1 MILVTGAAGSATGQ
15 VAAGLLAAGEQ
26 VRLLVRGEPRRPR
39 APWPPDGVELVRGDL
54 RDPAAVARALDGVS
68 RVLLLIA
75 EDGGAGFA
83 EAVRTAG
90 LGAGRLERVVLLSS
104 KAVSDQEFVGFDN
117 PLYAKHLRGEEA
129 VRALDLPWTFLRPGG
144 LASNALRWSGSVRAE
159 GVVRALFPQL
169 AAPLLHPADLADVA
183 VAALLDGG
191 YEGRTLTLTGPRVIT
206 VLEQVE
212 VLREVTGRP
221 IRFEEVAEED
231 AAAVL
236 GPSLP
241 PGFIEVYVPVQKQY
255 LTTRPVVLPTVTEVT
270 GKPGR
275 DFREWASE
283 NAEAFR

>member
-1 MILVTGAAGSATGQ
+1 MILVTGAAGNAAGQ
-15 VAAGLLAAGEQ
+15 VVAGLLAAGQ
-26 VRLLVRGEPRRPR
+26 RVRLLVRGGPRDGR
-39 APWPPDGVELVRGDL
+39 PWPPQGVEVVHGDL
-54 RDPAAVARALDGVS
+54 RDPAAVDRALDGVD

-83 EAVRTAG
+83 AAPRAAG
-90 LGAGRLERVVLLSS
+90 LERVVLLSS

-117 PLYAKHLRGEEA
+117 PLYGKHLRGEEA
-129 VRALDLPWTFLRPGG
+129 VLGLGVPWTFLRPGG
-144 LASNALRWSGSVRAE
+144 LASNALRWAASVRRE

-169 AAPLLHPADLADVA
+169 AAPLLHPADLAEVA
-183 VAALLDGG
+183 VAALLDPGHQ
-191 YEGRTLTLTGPRVIT
+191 GRTLTLTGPETIT
-206 VLEQVE
+206 VREQVA

-221 IRFEEVAEED
+221 IRFEEVAEQD

-255 LTTRPVVLPTVTEVT
+255 LTTTPVVLPTVTEIT

-275 DFREWASE
+275 NFRQWAVDH
-283 NAEAFR
+283 ADAFR